1 MYLYLIICLEDLA
14 TFQASFKVSYSCV
27 LYYDI
32 LNIILK
38 CVIVNCYCY
47 LEAVTVNT
55 ISKNIHLFVIYNR
68 KKKYFSMRSQSYK
81 HNFFK
86 LHLENLHI
94 SS

>member
-1 MYLYLIICLEDLA
+1 MYLCLIICLEDLA

-27 LYYDI
+27 LYYGI

-47 LEAVTVNT
+47 LEAVIVNT

-68 KKKYFSMRSQSYK
+68 KKV
-81 HNFFK
+81 FFNAK
-86 LHLENLHI
+86 SI
-94 SS
+94 I